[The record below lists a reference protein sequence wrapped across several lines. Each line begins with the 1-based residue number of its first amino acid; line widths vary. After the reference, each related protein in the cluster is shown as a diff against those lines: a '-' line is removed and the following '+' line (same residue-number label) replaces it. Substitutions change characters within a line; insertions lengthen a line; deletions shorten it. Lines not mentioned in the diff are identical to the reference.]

1 MKHTVSETQ
10 ICTNM
15 AFKLS
20 SENRNIK
27 SSDNVTIYKKNLKGD
42 THGQANMDGTIDIDK
57 SIDPNSS
64 YGKKVIRHEKKHIE
78 QIKSGKASYTDNTVT
93 WNGKKYKREDGYI
106 YGPNGKL
113 EEGHPDHPWEK
124 EAINAEKA

>member
-1 MKHTVSETQ
+1 MKHSVSETQ

-57 SIDPNSS
+57 SIQQKIN
-64 YGKKVIRHEKKHIE
+64 YLILALKKIGTTVIVFGDTYDDVAVNFSKNYI
-78 QIKSGKASYTDNTVT
+78 IYNKSLQE
-93 WNGKKYKREDGYI
+93 R
-106 YGPNGKL
+106 
-113 EEGHPDHPWEK
+113 
-124 EAINAEKA
+124 